1 MPTDER
7 PEGTTLQRQLSSLL
21 YGELLHTFGSYR
33 LAGESIGAVRDDL
46 EAISGRNLVPLE
58 EVLIANAKASFTA
71 NRRLRELLY
80 KPQPPDVSGS
90 AAPRRPSPFED
101 GRRWKGPDED
111 LVGEIA
117 KTYAAIGTGL
127 GVYHDGLERKLDG
140 YENRSGGD
148 RLGGVEAET
157 LGERFAYVQDPRGEI
172 DANPLTWER
181 IVSGQVHRAWFR
193 RAQAIRLLTDPSG
206 TLGFASPP
214 PVASAGVEALLGGS
228 IDSDGNELLRTVLQA
243 MNEAHLWMHYAEHIE
258 SQSFGRAFPNIPA
271 VDKELR
277 EVLQYALVL
286 NTFAFVTARSAPW
299 IFAEDE
305 KERAHVLANFRE
317 CRRTLAPTYCMWLST
332 QVSLLAL
339 HRRAF
344 TWRTMGRPARAY
356 RDFHKLCRILSE
368 LRRPAE
374 DRALRVP
381 GTKTFI
387 NGMTAI
393 SELHI
398 GRIYRGQHAHRMAL
412 NYFKRSSAHL
422 KGWEREA
429 EVGEAMQC
437 SVHRVN
443 LLLNR
448 AKAHYELGQVT
459 RGILFYARA
468 WRAFLLLV
476 QSETGATANTD
487 VVMAFIEWIA
497 WAAKEPEL
505 SRREL
510 GRRLVPLVDQF
521 RTLRSP
527 ENLRLLAADIVYRMG
542 HLLRVLN
549 LPPEG
554 EGVPSTDHTLAW
566 RCISQAAFLDPT
578 STLIATDYLKLK
590 SREDGEDVEYAGDP
604 VKPDPYEPPPL
615 SAQWPSGG
623 SDFESAARITE
634 YTLQRWLRESAE
646 RDSPEGKI
654 SRELLEFF
662 LAHSDSSN
670 VKLAQVYRYL
680 MREPRD
686 EETEVEH
693 REHSLDFVCLR
704 RYSSFF
710 PFLPR
715 PSAFRAP
722 GGGYLVQLREP
733 GSDSEP
739 FGIAIDPGPDFLE
752 NLYRVGYSLADIQMI
767 VVSHDHADHIA
778 SLDALMALLYH
789 RKSLGDR
796 TFDRDGGRLLVIG
809 NESVCRRY
817 GFYNQMHPTE
827 PDEEDDKS
835 LAERRDAV
843 CVLDFE
849 AAARALATPVEE
861 RGENRERV
869 KVRVRREEVASK
881 DAAPVAAVSDDADP
895 VAKYKEVTAVVG
907 PPGLRI
913 EPVQTYRH
921 ADAHGHMAQGFLLS
935 FGPEASAG
943 EDEEE
948 ARQREEARPSILFA
962 GDSGLPAIGEDPK
975 DHHLARGEIGLREA
989 VREADLVVAHLS
1001 SASLPELRR
1010 LAGMD
1015 RAVTPDVGRYQ
1026 ALWQAAAATAGRRR
1040 AADEPERKGIERTEF
1055 LLKQVQFGFRTRAAE
1070 GHDQL
1075 SVTPFS
1081 PLEEIKSDPPQHLYL
1096 TGLIEIAKEMA
1107 TASRRGK
1114 PLLLIGELREE
1125 LGTFRTRIARGIEK
1139 HCFHA
1144 EGERGERRRLG
1155 PSALTADIGLRV
1167 RLLAAVPG
1175 EEPSCSVLCTTC
1187 DLDTDL
1193 LPAERFHAPREVREV
1208 CVKGEDEGVFYTC
1221 AIHDPQRP
1229 EDRVWV
1235 EAVERYNVFG
1245 D

>member
-1 MPTDER
+1 MPADGR

-21 YGELLHTFGSYR
+21 YGELLHSFGSYR
-33 LAGESIGAVRDDL
+33 LAVESFGAIRGDL
-46 EAISGRNLVPLE
+46 TAISGRSLLPLE
-58 EVLIANAKASFTA
+58 EVLLTNAKASFTA
-71 NRRLRELLY
+71 NSRLRELLH
-80 KPQPPDVSGS
+80 KPQPPDISGNAS
-90 AAPRRPSPFED
+90 PRRPSPFDD
-101 GRRWKGPDED
+101 GTSWEAPDED

-117 KTYAAIGTGL
+117 NAYAAIGTGL
-127 GVYHDGLERKLDG
+127 GVFHDGLKRKL
-140 YENRSGGD
+140 ERREVESGAD
-148 RLGGVEAET
+148 PLGEIEAAT
-157 LGERFAYVQDPRGEI
+157 LGERFAYIQDPRGEI
-172 DANPLTWER
+172 DADLPTWER
-181 IVSGQVHRAWFR
+181 IVSGQVDRAWFR
-193 RAQAIRLLTDPSG
+193 RAQAIRLLTDSSSAQG
-206 TLGFASPP
+206 LASPR
-214 PVASAGVEALLGGS
+214 PVTSDGVEALLGGS
-228 IDSDGNELLRTVLQA
+228 IGSDDNALLRTVLRA
-243 MNEAHLWMHYAEHIE
+243 MNEAHLWMHYAEHIQ

-286 NTFAFVTARSAPW
+286 NTFAFVAARSAPW
-299 IFAEDE
+299 IFAEEE

-387 NGMTAI
+387 DGMTAI

-398 GRIYRGQHAHRMAL
+398 GRIYRGQHAHRVAL
-412 NYFKRSSAHL
+412 NYFKRASAHL

-437 SVHRVN
+437 SLWRVN

-459 RGILFYARA
+459 RSILFYARA

-476 QSETGATANTD
+476 ESETGATANTD

-497 WAAKEPEL
+497 RAAKEPEL

-510 GRRLVPLVDQF
+510 RRRLVPLVDQF

-554 EGVPSTDHTLAW
+554 EGGPSTDHTLAW

-578 STLIATDYLKLK
+578 STLIAADHLKLK
-590 SREDGEDVEYAGDP
+590 PREDEGVRYVGDP
-604 VKPDPYEPPPL
+604 VKPDPYEPPAL

-634 YTLQRWLRESAE
+634 YTLQRWLRESE
-646 RDSPEGKI
+646 EKDSAEGKI
-654 SRELLEFF
+654 ARELLEFF

-693 REHSLDFVCLR
+693 PEHSLDFVCLR

-722 GGGYLVQLREP
+722 GGGYLVQVREP
-733 GSDSEP
+733 GPSSEP

-752 NLYRVGYSLADIQMI
+752 NLYRAGYSLADIQMI

-809 NESVCRRY
+809 NESVCCRY
-817 GFYNQMHPTE
+817 GFYNQLHPT
-827 PDEEDDKS
+827 DRGEDGES
-835 LAERRDAV
+835 PMERRDAV

-849 AAARALATPVEE
+849 AAARALATPTEKRCE
-861 RGENRERV
+861 DRERV
-869 KVRVRREEVASK
+869 KVSVRREGE
-881 DAAPVAAVSDDADP
+881 PTHDAD
-895 VAKYKEVTAVVG
+895 AKGAATEDKEVTVVVG

-913 EPVQTYRH
+913 EPVQTYYH

-935 FGPEASAG
+935 VGPEASAG
-943 EDEEE
+943 EDVDET
-948 ARQREEARPSILFA
+948 RKREEARPSILFA
-962 GDSGLPAIGEDPK
+962 GDSGLPAIDEDPK
-975 DHHLARGEIGLREA
+975 EHHLACGETGLREA

-1001 SASLPELRR
+1001 SAPLPELRR

-1015 RAVTPDVGRYQ
+1015 RGAGPDVGRYQ
-1026 ALWQAAAATAGRRR
+1026 ALWQAATATAGRRR
-1040 AADEPERKGIERTEF
+1040 ALDEPERKGIERTEF
-1055 LLKQVQFGFRTRAAE
+1055 LLNQVQFGFRTRAAP
-1070 GHDQL
+1070 GRDQL
-1075 SVTPFS
+1075 SVSPFS

-1096 TGLIEIAKEMA
+1096 TGLIEIAKEIA
-1107 TASRRGK
+1107 TASRRSE

-1144 EGERGERRRLG
+1144 EDEKSERGRLG

-1167 RLLAAVPG
+1167 RLLAAAPG

-1193 LPAERFHAPREVREV
+1193 LPAERFHAPQKVREV

-1229 EDRVWV
+1229 DDRVWV

-1245 D
+1245 E

>member
-1 MPTDER
+1 MSAEGR
-7 PEGTTLQRQLSSLL
+7 PEGTDLQRQLSSLL

-33 LAGESIGAVRDDL
+33 LAVKSFDGLRTHLTGISESERSLI
-46 EAISGRNLVPLE
+46 PLE
-58 EVLIANAKASFTA
+58 EVLLTNATASFTS
-71 NRRLRELLY
+71 NSRLRDLLH
-80 KPQPPDVSGS
+80 KPQPPDVSGH
-90 AAPRRPSPFED
+90 AAPRRPSPFGDETT
-101 GRRWKGPDED
+101 WKGPDEG
-111 LVGEIA
+111 LVDEIA
-117 KTYAAIGTGL
+117 KTYAAIGTSLSVYLESLKREREGRPVKSSGDPL
-127 GVYHDGLERKLDG
+127 GE
-140 YENRSGGD
+140 
-148 RLGGVEAET
+148 VEAET
-157 LGERFAYVQDPRGEI
+157 MGKRFAYIQDPRGKIEA
-172 DANPLTWER
+172 DLPTRER
-181 IVSGQVHRAWFR
+181 IVSGQLDRTWFR
-193 RAQAIRLLTDPSG
+193 RAQAIRLLTPPGSAQDL
-206 TLGFASPP
+206 TSPP
-214 PVASAGVEALLGGS
+214 PVASEGVKALLAGA
-228 IDSDGNELLRTVLQA
+228 IDSDDNTLLLTVLRA
-243 MNEAHLWMHYAEHIE
+243 MNEAHLWMHYAEHLQ
-258 SQSFGRAFPNIPA
+258 SQSFGHAFPNIPA

-286 NTFAFVTARSAPW
+286 NTFSFVVARSAPW
-299 IFAEDE
+299 IFAEEE

-317 CRRTLAPTYCMWLST
+317 CRLTLAPTYCMWLST
-332 QVSLLAL
+332 QASLTAL
-339 HRRAF
+339 HRRGF

-387 NGMTAI
+387 DGMTAI

-412 NYFKRSSAHL
+412 NYFKRGSAHL

-429 EVGEAMQC
+429 KVGEAMQC
-437 SVHRVN
+437 SVWRVN

-459 RGILFYARA
+459 RSILFYARA

-476 QSETGATANTD
+476 ESETGATANTD
-487 VVMAFIEWIA
+487 VVMEFIEWVA
-497 WAAKEPEL
+497 RAAKEPEL
-505 SRREL
+505 SRGEL
-510 GRRLVPLVDQF
+510 QRRLVPLVDQF

-549 LPPEG
+549 LPSEAEDGPR
-554 EGVPSTDHTLAW
+554 TDHTLAW

-578 STLIATDYLKLK
+578 STLIAADYLKLK
-590 SREDGEDVEYAGDP
+590 REDGGKYEGDP
-604 VKPDPYEPPPL
+604 DKPDPYEPPAL

-623 SDFESAARITE
+623 SDFESTARITE
-634 YTLQRWLRESAE
+634 YTLQRWLHESRQKDTA
-646 RDSPEGKI
+646 EGKI
-654 SRELLEFF
+654 ARELLEFF

-693 REHSLDFVCLR
+693 PRHSLDFVCLR

-722 GGGYLVQLREP
+722 GGGYLVQVREP
-733 GSDSEP
+733 GPGSRP

-752 NLYRVGYSLADIQMI
+752 NLYRAGYSLADIQMI

-789 RKSLGDR
+789 RKNLGDR
-796 TFDRDGGRLLVIG
+796 TFDREGGRLLVIG

-817 GFYNQMHPTE
+817 GFYNQLHPTE
-827 PDEEDDKS
+827 RDEKNGES
-835 LAERRDAV
+835 PMERRDAV

-849 AAARALATPVEE
+849 AAARALATPSESRCE
-861 RGENRERV
+861 DRERV
-869 KVRVRREEVASK
+869 KVWVRREDGSADSEVTN
-881 DAAPVAAVSDDADP
+881 
-895 VAKYKEVTAVVG
+895 YKEVTAVVG

-921 ADAHGHMAQGFLLS
+921 ADAHGHMAQGFVLS
-935 FGPEASAG
+935 FGPEPGGG
-943 EDEEE
+943 EDEDE
-948 ARQREEARPSILFA
+948 ARQREMARPSILFA
-962 GDSGLPAIGEDPK
+962 GDSGLPALDEDPK
-975 DHHLARGEIGLREA
+975 EHHLARGEIALREA
-989 VREADLVVAHLS
+989 VREADVVVAHLS
-1001 SASLPELRR
+1001 SAPLPELRR
-1010 LAGMD
+1010 LAGLD
-1015 RAVTPDVGRYQ
+1015 GGADPDVSRYQ
-1026 ALWQAAAATAGRRR
+1026 ALWRAAAITGGRRR
-1040 AADEPERKGIERTEF
+1040 ADDEGGRRGIERTEF
-1055 LLKQVQFGFRTRAAE
+1055 LLKQVQFGFRTRAAA
-1070 GHDQL
+1070 GHEEL
-1075 SVTPFS
+1075 SVSPFS
-1081 PLEEIKSDPPQHLYL
+1081 PLGAIKPDPPQHLYL
-1096 TGLIEIAKEMA
+1096 TGLIGIAEEMA
-1107 TASRRGK
+1107 ESSRRRE

-1139 HCFHA
+1139 HCFD
-1144 EGERGERRRLG
+1144 GEDGESERDRPT

-1167 RLLAAVPG
+1167 RLLAAAPG

-1193 LPAERFHAPREVREV
+1193 LPAERFHAPREVGEV
-1208 CVKGEDEGVFYTC
+1208 CVKGEDEGVFYNCT
-1221 AIHDPQRP
+1221 IHDPQRSD
-1229 EDRVWV
+1229 DRVWV

-1245 D
+1245 E